1 MAADVSALS
10 NAIRSMDQVS
20 QDGFMQIHAIA
31 RAARIALDAG
41 GPGALKSFDV
51 SEILAAIER
60 TSFDSMNV
68 INVQAEEVGCNYS
81 KASACQ

>member
-41 GPGALKSFDV
+41 GPSALQSQDL
-51 SEILAAIER
+51 SELLAAIER

-68 INVQAEEVGCNYS
+68 INVQAEQVGCNYS
-81 KASACQ
+81 KGAKCQ